1 MSKLIP
7 MACLALLGMAGYAWA
22 DPAATSA
29 NPNSTSASQLQQ
41 VNPSAT
47 RADTRARDLPTA
59 AMAAHTYTTFG
70 IRYETKL

>member
-22 DPAATSA
+22 DPATSA
-29 NPNSTSASQLQQ
+29 DPNSTPASQIQQ
-41 VNPSAT
+41 VNLSAT
-47 RADTRARDLPTA
+47 RADTGARSFWTA